1 MNARHIQGS
10 IVALITPFH
19 PDGSVNFEKLGELI
33 DFHLA
38 NQTDAILILGT
49 TGESSTMTHEED
61 DAVCAYTVERV
72 AGRVPVIAGSGSNC
86 TETMVEKSLSFERLG
101 VDGLLLITPYYN
113 KTNEEGMYLHFKTVA
128 DAVHIPCI
136 LYNAARTDRLF
147 HLGNVVAPPVGP
159 PQHRGHQGRP
169 RAA

>member
-10 IVALITPFH
+10 IVALVTPFH
-19 PDGSVNFEKLGELI
+19 PDGSVHFEKLGELI

-38 NQTDAILILGT
+38 NQTDAVPILGT

-61 DAVCAYTVERV
+61 DAVCAYTVQRV
-72 AGRVPVIAGSGSNC
+72 AGRVPVLAGSGSNC

-113 KTNEEGMYLHFKTVA
+113 KTNEEGMYLHFKTA
-128 DAVHIPCI
+128 SH
-136 LYNAARTDRLF
+136 
-147 HLGNVVAPPVGP
+147 
-159 PQHRGHQGRP
+159 
-169 RAA
+169 